1 MSEITAA
8 VDEATA
14 SQLFTTIVAGIGPQS
29 TSGSSNLGPFGV
41 TYAATGTLMPGL
53 VDLIPPGTIR
63 IADLRLNWAVS
74 GSFELRLG
82 DFLPEIHIPQICIH
96 IPCVGE
102 VCTPRIDITWPTVSI
117 PVSFGD
123 YLLTTVDLGVA
134 VSPTGSEWIV
144 QGTVQGI
151 SNLQWGVGTA
161 AILTG
166 IGAAVAL
173 AVAWVPLI
181 GPFVALLVLAV
192 TTAIGFAGL
201 TGWLGP
207 IVTPFI
213 SGMRF
218 EIYRQPVQFEVLA
231 AAGPN
236 DPAVFVRIDAVTA
249 EVQHNAP
256 EDELVLGI
264 DISA

>member
-14 SQLFTTIVAGIGPQS
+14 NLLFTTIVAGIGPQS

-41 TYAATGTLMPGL
+41 TYSATATLTPGS
-53 VDLIPPGTIR
+53 VDLIPPDTIR
-63 IADLRLNWAVS
+63 IADLRLNWSVS

-82 DFLPEIHIPQICIH
+82 DFLPEIHIPQVCID
-96 IPCVGE
+96 IPCVGR
-102 VCTPRIDITWPTVSI
+102 VCTPRIDITWPTIPI

-123 YLLTTVDLGVA
+123 YLLATVDLGVA
-134 VSPTGSEWIV
+134 VTPTGSEWIV
-144 QGTVQGI
+144 EGIVQGI
-151 SNLQWGVGTA
+151 PNLQWGIGTA

-181 GPFVALLVLAV
+181 GPLVAGLVLAV
-192 TTAIGFAGL
+192 TAAIGIAGL

-207 IVTPFI
+207 ILTPII
-213 SGMRF
+213 SGTRF
-218 EIYRQPVQFEVLA
+218 EIYRQPVQFEVLPV
-231 AAGPN
+231 AGPN
-236 DPAVFVRIDAVTA
+236 DPAVFVTIDAVTA
-249 EVQHNAP
+249 DVQHNAP